1 MVKSKIL
8 GIARRLFDGKC
19 ADWPNLSLTHCLNVA
34 PSTLFLSNVEITYF
48 VRRESQDP
56 AFFPFRLVLQG
67 KPVYQTSYDFEL
79 GMALVEGLERT
90 SVS

>member
-1 MVKSKIL
+1 M
-8 GIARRLFDGKC
+8 RRLAQSQLDTLPKC
-19 ADWPNLSLTHCLNVA
+19 SSIHA
-34 PSTLFLSNVEITYF
+34 FLSNVEMTYF
-48 VRRESQDP
+48 VRRESQYP

-79 GMALVEGLERT
+79 GLALVEGLERT